1 MGNCYKV
8 HNTDKDL
15 LSDIDPL
22 ERINTQ
28 KKLSNIDM
36 MANNQEKNINDI
48 NLTEEQKIIDMF
60 YLSKTLLKLTVK
72 QSKNLE
78 EGKEY
83 IINSLGLLINNEN
96 KTRDGLTIF
105 GDVNVIKYF
114 INILNIIIQ
123 TNTRADFIF
132 PEEESNTKQNH
143 AEIRYDK
150 TLDLYQIRSLR
161 GNGCFLKIDQKIV
174 SYLMFYNIQ
183 LLKDE
188 DIFSFSFFMI
198 RVRIDIKSEEIN
210 NVNTV
215 IASLLTLEV
224 LFGGKEKRKKT
235 FDSRK
240 KQIIRIGRIK
250 NDEIDFNFNDED
262 VSRKQCM
269 IIFEENNWYIVD
281 GNGIQPS
288 SNGTWFYPEKY
299 YNINE
304 GLIIRMG
311 TTLFECNYL
320 QEN

>member
-1 MGNCYKV
+1 
-8 HNTDKDL
+8 
-15 LSDIDPL
+15 
-22 ERINTQ
+22 
-28 KKLSNIDM
+28 M

-96 KTRDGLTIF
+96 KTKDGLTIF
-105 GDVNVIKYF
+105 GDVNS
-114 INILNIIIQ
+114 
-123 TNTRADFIF
+123 NTRADFIL

-161 GNGCFLKIDQKIV
+161 GNGCFLKIEQKI
-174 SYLMFYNIQ
+174 

-224 LFGGKEKRKKT
+224 LFGEKEKRKKT

>member
-1 MGNCYKV
+1 
-8 HNTDKDL
+8 
-15 LSDIDPL
+15 
-22 ERINTQ
+22 
-28 KKLSNIDM
+28 
-36 MANNQEKNINDI
+36 
-48 NLTEEQKIIDMF
+48 
-60 YLSKTLLKLTVK
+60 
-72 QSKNLE
+72 
-78 EGKEY
+78 
-83 IINSLGLLINNEN
+83 
-96 KTRDGLTIF
+96 
-105 GDVNVIKYF
+105 
-114 INILNIIIQ
+114 
-123 TNTRADFIF
+123 
-132 PEEESNTKQNH
+132 
-143 AEIRYDK
+143 
-150 TLDLYQIRSLR
+150 
-161 GNGCFLKIDQKIV
+161 
-174 SYLMFYNIQ
+174 
-183 LLKDE
+183 
-188 DIFSFSFFMI
+188 MI

-224 LFGGKEKRKKT
+224 LFGEKEKRKKI

-311 TTLFECNYL
+311 TTLFECNYF
-320 QEN
+320 QDN

>member
-1 MGNCYKV
+1 
-8 HNTDKDL
+8 
-15 LSDIDPL
+15 
-22 ERINTQ
+22 
-28 KKLSNIDM
+28 
-36 MANNQEKNINDI
+36 
-48 NLTEEQKIIDMF
+48 
-60 YLSKTLLKLTVK
+60 
-72 QSKNLE
+72 
-78 EGKEY
+78 
-83 IINSLGLLINNEN
+83 
-96 KTRDGLTIF
+96 
-105 GDVNVIKYF
+105 
-114 INILNIIIQ
+114 
-123 TNTRADFIF
+123 
-132 PEEESNTKQNH
+132 
-143 AEIRYDK
+143 
-150 TLDLYQIRSLR
+150 
-161 GNGCFLKIDQKIV
+161 
-174 SYLMFYNIQ
+174 
-183 LLKDE
+183 
-188 DIFSFSFFMI
+188 MI

-224 LFGGKEKRKKT
+224 LFGEKEKRKKT

-320 QEN
+320 QDN

>member
-1 MGNCYKV
+1 
-8 HNTDKDL
+8 
-15 LSDIDPL
+15 
-22 ERINTQ
+22 
-28 KKLSNIDM
+28 
-36 MANNQEKNINDI
+36 
-48 NLTEEQKIIDMF
+48 
-60 YLSKTLLKLTVK
+60 
-72 QSKNLE
+72 
-78 EGKEY
+78 
-83 IINSLGLLINNEN
+83 
-96 KTRDGLTIF
+96 
-105 GDVNVIKYF
+105 
-114 INILNIIIQ
+114 
-123 TNTRADFIF
+123 
-132 PEEESNTKQNH
+132 
-143 AEIRYDK
+143 
-150 TLDLYQIRSLR
+150 
-161 GNGCFLKIDQKIV
+161 
-174 SYLMFYNIQ
+174 
-183 LLKDE
+183 
-188 DIFSFSFFMI
+188 MI

-224 LFGGKEKRKKT
+224 LFGEKEKRKKT

-288 SNGTWFYPEKY
+288 SNGTWLYPEKY

>member
-1 MGNCYKV
+1 
-8 HNTDKDL
+8 
-15 LSDIDPL
+15 
-22 ERINTQ
+22 
-28 KKLSNIDM
+28 
-36 MANNQEKNINDI
+36 
-48 NLTEEQKIIDMF
+48 
-60 YLSKTLLKLTVK
+60 
-72 QSKNLE
+72 
-78 EGKEY
+78 
-83 IINSLGLLINNEN
+83 
-96 KTRDGLTIF
+96 
-105 GDVNVIKYF
+105 
-114 INILNIIIQ
+114 
-123 TNTRADFIF
+123 
-132 PEEESNTKQNH
+132 
-143 AEIRYDK
+143 
-150 TLDLYQIRSLR
+150 
-161 GNGCFLKIDQKIV
+161 
-174 SYLMFYNIQ
+174 
-183 LLKDE
+183 
-188 DIFSFSFFMI
+188 MI

-210 NVNTV
+210 NINTV

-224 LFGGKEKRKKT
+224 LFGEKEKRKKT

>member
-1 MGNCYKV
+1 
-8 HNTDKDL
+8 
-15 LSDIDPL
+15 
-22 ERINTQ
+22 
-28 KKLSNIDM
+28 
-36 MANNQEKNINDI
+36 
-48 NLTEEQKIIDMF
+48 
-60 YLSKTLLKLTVK
+60 
-72 QSKNLE
+72 
-78 EGKEY
+78 
-83 IINSLGLLINNEN
+83 
-96 KTRDGLTIF
+96 
-105 GDVNVIKYF
+105 
-114 INILNIIIQ
+114 
-123 TNTRADFIF
+123 
-132 PEEESNTKQNH
+132 
-143 AEIRYDK
+143 
-150 TLDLYQIRSLR
+150 
-161 GNGCFLKIDQKIV
+161 
-174 SYLMFYNIQ
+174 
-183 LLKDE
+183 
-188 DIFSFSFFMI
+188 MI

-224 LFGGKEKRKKT
+224 LFGEKEKRKIT